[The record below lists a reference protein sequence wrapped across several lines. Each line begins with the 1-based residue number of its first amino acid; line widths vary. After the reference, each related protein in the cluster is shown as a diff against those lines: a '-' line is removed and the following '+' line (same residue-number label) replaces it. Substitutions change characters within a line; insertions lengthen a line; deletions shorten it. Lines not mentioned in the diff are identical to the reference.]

1 MYKKIEK
8 QVIEDFGREWQ
19 TFNQR
24 DTSKEDLK
32 KMFND
37 YFHIMPEGYLNE
49 KNICFDMGAGS
60 GRWAKFV
67 AKKVKQIDCV
77 EPSKLAI
84 NEAKTFLKK
93 MNNCNFLNEG
103 VLNNS
108 LKKNHYDFGYSLGVL
123 HHVINTEEAI
133 KECVS
138 KIKPGGPFLIY
149 LYYSFDNKPM
159 WFKFIWNISNIFRNI
174 ISKLPFK
181 IKYIFSQFIAVSIYY
196 PLARFALIMKK
207 LKFNDESIPLNY
219 YKDKSFKV
227 MRLDSLD
234 RFGTRIEKRFTKIE
248 IKKMLEDAG
257 LKDIKFSDRRP
268 FWVAI
273 GFKGKKLD

>member
-93 MNNCNFLNEG
+93 MNNCMI
-103 VLNNS
+103 
-108 LKKNHYDFGYSLGVL
+108 KN
-123 HHVINTEEAI
+123 
-133 KECVS
+133 
-138 KIKPGGPFLIY
+138 
-149 LYYSFDNKPM
+149 
-159 WFKFIWNISNIFRNI
+159 KF
-174 ISKLPFK
+174 
-181 IKYIFSQFIAVSIYY
+181 V
-196 PLARFALIMKK
+196 
-207 LKFNDESIPLNY
+207 
-219 YKDKSFKV
+219 
-227 MRLDSLD
+227 
-234 RFGTRIEKRFTKIE
+234 
-248 IKKMLEDAG
+248 
-257 LKDIKFSDRRP
+257 
-268 FWVAI
+268 
-273 GFKGKKLD
+273 